1 MRRLWSTVVL
11 IATSGATYI
20 GCKDDQLLPTET
32 ANFMEAGMPAAPAR
46 INKLIRQVFTEKADR
61 NAAKNLFSRVKDNLE
76 ADDIETAQR
85 LTFEL
90 IDMVRAATGRLDR
103 RATLIDELQ
112 NFSGI
117 GGVAAVIGS
126 AGGDL
131 MSPDKQAAVSF
142 PAGAL
147 LEDEIISIHPKAQP
161 CFPTSQ
167 VPAAEQFDFCYSFEP
182 SRTFES
188 DVRIEVCLALP
199 ESHDDYNTVQ
209 LHSRDEGGALSEL
222 PSVQHQLVDC
232 PSSVASA
239 ETSTFEQFVRAGV
252 NRIANLVLPEPLIA
266 SVGLAP
272 RGLGGLKGSFS
283 DFGWAM
289 PQEQADLVIES
300 VSISSTSQDNPVT
313 ITATIANE
321 GIGNSGAFDVEANVE
336 QGGDVH
342 LLEKPVAGLG
352 AGASTA
358 VVFVI
363 PDCSLALTG
372 FYSLRLTADVNG
384 EVSESDEGNNVLAN
398 VLFSVS
404 AGSCS

>member
-1 MRRLWSTVVL
+1 
-11 IATSGATYI
+11 
-20 GCKDDQLLPTET
+20 
-32 ANFMEAGMPAAPAR
+32 
-46 INKLIRQVFTEKADR
+46 
-61 NAAKNLFSRVKDNLE
+61 
-76 ADDIETAQR
+76 
-85 LTFEL
+85 
-90 IDMVRAATGRLDR
+90 
-103 RATLIDELQ
+103 
-112 NFSGI
+112 
-117 GGVAAVIGS
+117 
-126 AGGDL
+126 

-161 CFPTSQ
+161 CFPTSEI
-167 VPAAEQFDFCYSFEP
+167 PADDQFDHCYTFKP
-182 SRTFES
+182 SMTFQTA
-188 DVRIEVCLALP
+188 VRVEICLYLP
-199 ESHDDYNTVQ
+199 ESHANFGDAR
-209 LHSRDEGGALSEL
+209 LHARGGGAFPAMLQEADHHL
-222 PSVQHQLVDC
+222 IECPALVADAM
-232 PSSVASA
+232 SLHLLRYARTGL
-239 ETSTFEQFVRAGV
+239 ETIQ
-252 NRIANLVLPEPLIA
+252 NWLLPELLNA
-266 SVGLAP
+266 DALLVGK
-272 RGLGGLKGSFS
+272 RLGGLRSSFS

-300 VSISSTSQDNPVT
+300 VSINSTSQDKPVT

-321 GIGNSGAFDVEANVE
+321 GIGNAGAFDVEANVE

-342 LLEKPVAGLG
+342 LLEQPVAGLG